1 MSYFDKAVD
10 RSNTNALKYD
20 KPEIKAICGNPDA
33 LPYWVADMDL
43 PTSPVIKQALQRETD
58 LAVPGYAGHS
68 AMLPEVREFVRVK
81 HGWDVTKDQVVY
93 AQGMLHA
100 IALAMNLFTKEGDE
114 ILLPYPC
121 YQPFVHMIED
131 NERIIRRFDLTCSE
145 GMFTFDREEFAKRS
159 EGCTAI
165 LFCSPH
171 NPSGVVFSEGDLKYI
186 LTLAKERGQLV
197 LSDEIHSDLVHPSFH
212 HYPMGLVNEQIQA
225 RCITFMAPS
234 KTFNIA
240 GEHCAFAIFND
251 VKMKLEY
258 QKAQKRLFLAGE
270 GYFAGALA
278 EAVYSSE
285 NYQFLTDMNA
295 YLESN
300 ADYVR
305 NYLRENVPG
314 IRMANAGASFITFLD
329 CSEIYEKILKDKE
342 AHPEFYEG
350 DYNII
355 SHFFG
360 NRAGI
365 CVNDGSWF
373 GKGYEKFVRFNYGTS
388 RELVVKA
395 MELIKSAVDAL

>member
-10 RSNTNALKYD
+10 RSCTNAEKYN
-20 KPEIKAICGNPDA
+20 KQEIKEICGNPDA

-43 PTSPVIKQALQRETD
+43 PTSPVIKAALQRETD
-58 LAVPGYAGHS
+58 LAVPGYASHKD
-68 AMLPEVREFVRVK
+68 MLPEVRAFVKEK
-81 HGWDVTKDQVVY
+81 HGWDVSSSQVIY

-100 IALAMNLFTKEGDE
+100 ISLAMNLFTKEGDE

-131 NERIIRRFDLTCSE
+131 NGRIIRRFDLTCSD
-145 GMFTFDREEFAKRS
+145 GLFSFDRDEFRNRS
-159 EGCTAI
+159 EGCAAI

-171 NPSGVVFSEGDLKYI
+171 NPSGVVFSEEDLTF
-186 LTLAKERGQLV
+186 LLSSAKERDQIV
-197 LSDEIHSDLVHPSFH
+197 FSDEIHSDLVHPSSH
-212 HYPMGLVNEQIQA
+212 HYPMGLVNEKVGA
-225 RCITFMAPS
+225 KCITFMAPS

-240 GEHCAFAIFND
+240 GEHCAFAFFD
-251 VKMKLEY
+251 DMEMKARY
-258 QKAQKRLFLAGE
+258 QKAQKRLFLSGE

-278 EAVYSSE
+278 EAVYSKE
-285 NYQFLTDMNA
+285 NYQFLSEMNA
-295 YLESN
+295 YLEAN

-305 NYLRENVPG
+305 NYLKENVPG

-329 CSEIYEKILKDKE
+329 CSGIYDRVLKDKD
-342 AHPEFYEG
+342 AHPECYEG

-360 NRAGI
+360 SRAGI

-373 GKGYEKFVRFNYGTS
+373 GSGYEKFVRFNYGTS
-388 RELVVKA
+388 RQLVVKA
-395 MELIKSAVDAL
+395 MELIKKAVDAL